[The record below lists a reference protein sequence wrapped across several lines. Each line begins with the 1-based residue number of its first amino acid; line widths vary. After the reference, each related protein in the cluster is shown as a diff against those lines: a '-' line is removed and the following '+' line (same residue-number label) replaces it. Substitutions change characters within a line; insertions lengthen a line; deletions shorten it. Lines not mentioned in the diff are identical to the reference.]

1 VAGFS
6 AREGTVSNYM
16 THCETTFADWR
27 DAAIIAAGLPRR
39 LLAGPSASLWRI
51 GTGVAHL
58 QARSPGSGAA
68 AHGAVPSPQA
78 PAWGTLRVRVGG
90 SKNRRDCG
98 EPGRPLCGG
107 SLPRRSLAGLP
118 RAEPRG
124 DTSRGIENK
133 PLRAFSNRKSNDSRK
148 PATLSEPTTSNFLIA
163 TKTHS
168 SEEKAK
174 RE

>member
-1 VAGFS
+1 VGDFS
-6 AREGTVSNYM
+6 AREGTVSDHM
-16 THCETTFADWR
+16 TICETAFADWR
-27 DAAIIAAGLPRR
+27 DAAIIAAG
-39 LLAGPSASLWRI
+39 PSASVWRI
-51 GTGVAHL
+51 GPGVAHL

-78 PAWGTLRVRVGG
+78 PAWGTLRVLLGG
-90 SKNRRDCG
+90 IKNRQSCS
-98 EPGRPLCGG
+98 EPGHPLCGG

-124 DTSRGIENK
+124 DTFRVIENK
-133 PLRAFSNRKSNDSRK
+133 SLTAISNRKSNDSRK
-148 PATLSEPTTSNFLIA
+148 RATLSEPTTSNFLIA
-163 TKTHS
+163 TKTHI